1 MAHETD
7 IPSDDDAQ
15 LQPPQDQNAAADADV
30 SSADSMPLADDV
42 PDHTEP
48 TTEPVEFKVDTA
60 QRVKRLPPYM
70 FGRINNLL
78 YQKRR
83 AGEDVIDM
91 GMGNP
96 SDPPQQLVV
105 DKLAE
110 AAANPRVHGYSKS
123 NGIQNLRRE
132 VATKYSRKYG
142 VTLDPDEEVI
152 VCLGSKE
159 GFSHMCLALMGPGDT
174 AIVPAPYFPVHT
186 YAVALAGGNVI
197 SLEVNDS
204 EKFLQNVAYT
214 CQHLY
219 PKPKPC
225 L

>member
-1 MAHETD
+1 MNPAEPDPTA
-7 IPSDDDAQ
+7 PSTEPATE
-15 LQPPQDQNAAADADV
+15 ADALDHITADASADEV
-30 SSADSMPLADDV
+30 SSIDRMPVADDV
-42 PDHTEP
+42 PDVLP
-48 TTEPVEFKVDTA
+48 SDLRDDRFQVEVA

-78 YQKRR
+78 YEKRR

-96 SDPPQQLVV
+96 SDPPEPLVI
-105 DKLAE
+105 DKLAQ
-110 AAANPRVHGYSKS
+110 AAADPRVHGYSKS

-132 VATKYSRKYG
+132 VASKYLKKYG
-142 VTLDPDEEVI
+142 VRLDPEEEVT

-186 YAVALAGGNVI
+186 YAVA
-197 SLEVNDS
+197 
-204 EKFLQNVAYT
+204 
-214 CQHLY
+214 
-219 PKPKPC
+219 
-225 L
+225 